1 MKKYFIN
8 PEDFNEV
15 NKENDFDD
23 SADELE
29 LLSELDGVDDSDLFP
44 TEIVEVMDTEENV
57 YQFYYLEELQH
68 NGKNYIFLQPAELID
83 GLNEDDVYI
92 FTLDEKGEQL
102 MLVENEELIDILF
115 SLFNETYKGE
125 YKGYDDEYLS

>member
-115 SLFNETYKGE
+115 TLFNETYKGE

>member
-15 NKENDFDD
+15 NKENHFDD